1 MPAGSSVP
9 LPQWDLV
16 YRDASTRAL
25 VNNWTRMDAT
35 LDVFV
40 ANGITPSPL
49 VLDNVPYAFV
59 EQGNRF
65 YGGFG
70 LGSAPDN
77 KTEFAEWV
85 GGQLLPHLLQRY
97 GEAEVGTWR
106 FRLGTEAD
114 GPRMGPRWAPPDGNG
129 PIAMPT
135 ASGALKTFSHGL
147 DQYVEMYVKV
157 AAARAALAPFV
168 LVPGSWVGARGLFSP
183 LLIPNRAPHG
193 VTPRS

>member
-1 MPAGSSVP
+1 MNKTDGSSAP

-16 YRDASTRAL
+16 YRDPRTNAL

-35 LDVFV
+35 LDAFV
-40 ANGITPSPL
+40 ANGIIPSPI

-59 EQGNRF
+59 REENRF

-77 KTEFAEWV
+77 KTEFATWV
-85 GGQLLPHLLQRY
+85 GDQLIGHLVQRY
-97 GEAEVGTWR
+97 GKSAVSAWR

-129 PIAMPT
+129 PIGMPT
-135 ASGALKTFSHGL
+135 ASGAPKTFSNGL
-147 DQYVEMYVKV
+147 DQYVETYIAVR
-157 AAARAALAPFV
+157 ARVCTKSIKCPV
-168 LVPGSWVGARGLFSP
+168 NGQYQHENPVGDP
-183 LLIPNRAPHG
+183 YYYYTI
-193 VTPRS
+193 